1 MEGRVG
7 NKDYKIAVVGS
18 RLLAIG
24 SKLAG
29 ISSAYNVT
37 EPEEV
42 ESTLRTLMQRDDI
55 GIIIIAQTLAKKIR
69 DRKLTHAIE
78 NSLMPLVIEVADF
91 NEPQNETDQLR
102 KMILRAVGIDINKM
116 ANK

>member
-7 NKDYKIAVVGS
+7 KDYKIAVIGS

-29 ISSAYNVT
+29 ISQSYNVT

-42 ESTLRTLMQRDDI
+42 EGTLRTLLEKEDV
-55 GIIIIAQTLAKKIR
+55 GIIVITQGLAKKVK
-69 DRKLTHAIE
+69 DRKLQHAIE
-78 NSLMPLVIEVADF
+78 NSLMPLIIDVADF
-91 NEPQNETDQLR
+91 NEPPAEADVLR
-102 KMILRAVGIDINKM
+102 KLILRAVGIDINKM
-116 ANK
+116 TMK